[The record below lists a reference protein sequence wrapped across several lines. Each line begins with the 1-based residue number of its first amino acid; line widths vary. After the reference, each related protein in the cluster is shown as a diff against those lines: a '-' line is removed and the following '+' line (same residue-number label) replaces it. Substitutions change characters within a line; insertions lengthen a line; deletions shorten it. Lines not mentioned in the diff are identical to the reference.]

1 MSIIQDQQLIESL
14 SDQDLARLIQGE
26 IPQLAHL
33 ASVGVSETTRRLDF
47 RREYQEELDRLDNP
61 LGKEDIST
69 QMAMKLLSGG
79 VPTVNGG
86 VTDEFP
92 QGGIAG
98 PQQAA
103 PQAAAPQQGAAPQA
117 AAPQA
122 APAAAPAA
130 GGQVPGMQLGGSLR
144 DRLVEDDLD
153 IEALQQEALQ
163 AGIPWEV
170 VVGALLKPAW
180 NVGKKHILPKA
191 KEVWGGIKNLY
202 GRRAKNWYD
211 KAGEEVLEKTNYPV
225 ARPSGEIVYKTGD
238 PIART
243 LSDREIGRR
252 YARHLGTEIGAS
264 ALGGGAGYLGSLLIP
279 ESGGPWDEGD
289 LLIPRPGSDPI
300 GSSLEDWL
308 DVAGIEEKMPGLG
321 GVMQEAP
328 PWTLIDEDPPYPWEE
343 QLKRREEMRAGE
355 TPAGAI
361 RDLPPELQQA
371 LETAGINLP
380 TTQGL
385 SAERLQEIV
394 DILSG
399 IDVGFPSSV
408 PTGTDPIH
416 EFRRYMEEQQA
427 AGGITPEY
435 DKLLKLLNKNAALRR
450 TQGREG
456 IGQLSD
462 IVKRFGGPG
471 AGEQNIEDF
480 LGLRSLTAPGMETAM
495 SLADIATAIGGNV
508 MPGDLGKGLAQA
520 AKDSVQR
527 LDTLQTQDFGLRQ
540 QSAALQEA
548 REVKQDELRMK
559 IYELQTANESEY
571 ATKLEEIARIRQELA
586 QAPQQMWPQ
595 YLEMLENRRLGEL
608 DLRGRE
614 AQVRAQLMG
623 PLLQL
628 LGGGM
633 GDSNLGPGPE
643 FWRDPGEV
651 LPLYISSI
659 EAREAIGGGP
669 ESPGGAYQRISSVID
684 YIVSEAAKHGLT
696 ITEDLIEGY
705 QSDPAWNA
713 LFRDMHPSSP

>member
-1 MSIIQDQQLIESL
+1 M
-14 SDQDLARLIQGE
+14 
-26 IPQLAHL
+26 
-33 ASVGVSETTRRLDF
+33 
-47 RREYQEELDRLDNP
+47 
-61 LGKEDIST
+61 
-69 QMAMKLLSGG
+69 
-79 VPTVNGG
+79 PTVNQG

-98 PQQAA
+98 QQPAA
-103 PQAAAPQQGAAPQA
+103 QQAAAPQQGAAPQA

-130 GGQVPGMQLGGSLR
+130 PAAGGQVPGMQFGGSLR
-144 DRLVEDDLD
+144 GRLPERDPEMSVD
-153 IEALQQEALQ
+153 Q
-163 AGIPWEV
+163 AGMISPEMIQ
-170 VVGALLKPAW
+170 ALLTALGVAGRPAW
-180 NVGKKHILPKA
+180 NVGKKHVLPKV
-191 KEVWGGIKNLY
+191 KEAWGGIKNLY
-202 GRRAKNWYD
+202 GRGLERLGRSQRAVDY
-211 KAGEEVLEKTNYPV
+211 AGDDALREVMKPSYIDPV
-225 ARPSGEIVYKTGD
+225 TDELVSVAQKVG
-238 PIART
+238 T
-243 LSDREIGRR
+243 LNEREIGER
-252 YARHLGTEIGAS
+252 YLRHLGTEVGAS
-264 ALGGGAGYLGSLLIP
+264 ALGGGAGYLGSQLIP

-300 GSSLEDWL
+300 SSLEDWL

-328 PWTLIDEDPPYPWEE
+328 PWTLIDEDPPYPMQEKPE
-343 QLKRREEMRAGE
+343 GGI
-355 TPAGAI
+355 PAGAI
-361 RDLPPELQQA
+361 RDFPPEFQQV
-371 LETAGINLP
+371 LEAAGINLP

-394 DILSG
+394 DILSR
-399 IDVGFPSSV
+399 IDVGFPSAVS
-408 PTGTDPIH
+408 TGTDPID
-416 EFRRYMEEQQA
+416 EFKRYMEEQQA

-435 DKLLKLLNKNAALRR
+435 DKFLKLLNKNAALRR
-450 TQGREG
+450 TQGSEG

-480 LGLRSLTAPGMETAM
+480 LGLRSLTGPGMETAM

-527 LDTLQTQDFGLRQ
+527 LDTQQTQDFGLRQ

-608 DLRGRE
+608 DLRSRE
-614 AQVRAQLMG
+614 AGVRAQLMG

-684 YIVSEAAKHGLT
+684 YIVDEAAKHGLT

-705 QSDPAWNA
+705 QSDPDWNA
-713 LFRDMHPSSP
+713 LFKSGAIPIHPSD